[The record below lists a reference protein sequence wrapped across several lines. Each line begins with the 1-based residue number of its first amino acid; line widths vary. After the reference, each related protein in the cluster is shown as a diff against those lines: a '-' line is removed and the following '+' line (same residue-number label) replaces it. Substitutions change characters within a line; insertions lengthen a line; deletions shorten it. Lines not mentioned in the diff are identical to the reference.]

1 LTLLVPAVT
10 GRGSALVGCLASSY
24 LVTVPYSPLFP
35 DRSKES
41 VFEEH
46 STMIPVLIACNSVTE
61 RKQLVF
67 IIVRGGAIA
76 ISL

>member
-35 DRSKES
+35 DRSIS
-41 VFEEH
+41 
-46 STMIPVLIACNSVTE
+46 ST
-61 RKQLVF
+61 
-67 IIVRGGAIA
+67 
-76 ISL
+76 SLSKVEASELAQGRSPLFFPSFLPSATIEPPLN